1 MTKGARGSLAC
12 EKAVHIAQAVRE
24 RWHTLRFFPVRSRA
38 HFRVFSRL
46 ALLASLVVGLTFT
59 VEVTLNKLLKD
70 RGYWRVEIV
79 IKVGGVLGW
88 LVLIW
93 LHITWASF
101 LVNQSRPQGIEKPW
115 DEDPRCCGYDWLLQA
130 TESQDRE
137 ISNVP
142 FFHIYLFRKHNNL
155 KNSLW
160 LGCDC
165 NFKCSLFQSPR

>member
-1 MTKGARGSLAC
+1 M
-12 EKAVHIAQAVRE
+12 AQAARE
-24 RWHTLRFFPVRSRA
+24 RRHTPCFFPARSRA

-46 ALLASLVVGLTFT
+46 ASLASLVVGLTFT
-59 VEVTLNKLLKD
+59 VEVTLNKLLKH

-93 LHITWASF
+93 LHVTWASF

-115 DEDPRCCGYDWLLQA
+115 GRESSLLWLWLAPA
-130 TESQDRE
+130 TYRESGSRDKQ
-137 ISNVP
+137 P
-142 FFHIYLFRKHNNL
+142 FFYIYLFRKHNNL

-165 NFKCSLFQSPR
+165 NVTCSLFQSPR